1 MAELTVFS
9 FRPGSSRIH
18 KLDVRFK
25 LLFLILISLASLR
38 ADGYGLLLLSGC
50 FSGII
55 FYLRISFYALLRAVR
70 YYLLLLGL
78 VFAARLFSTPGEP
91 LVQFAGFTATHEGLH
106 QGGQIC
112 LRLFFLVLLGLAFI
126 VTSRPSEVRAAV
138 AWCLQPVP
146 AINGD
151 RVATMLGLVLR
162 FIPLIFNQAK
172 KTGDAQRARG
182 VGNRKNP
189 VYRLRRF
196 VLPFLRRTFEDADR
210 LAIAMEAR
218 AYNEVRTSRDFS
230 AGKADWTATAVVCI
244 LCALAVLV

>member
-1 MAELTVFS
+1 MTVFS

-38 ADGYGLLLLSGC
+38 ADIYGLLLLFGC
-50 FSGII
+50 FAGII
-55 FYLRISFYALLRAVR
+55 FYLGISFYALLKAVR
-70 YYLLLLGL
+70 YYLLLLGF
-78 VFAARLFSTPGEP
+78 VFAARALSTPGEP
-91 LVQFAGFTATHEGLH
+91 LMQFAGFTVSYEGLH

-138 AWCLQPVP
+138 AWFLKPVP
-146 AINGD
+146 GINGD

-162 FIPLIFNQAK
+162 FIPLIFNQAA

-182 VGNRKNP
+182 VENRKNP

-196 VLPFLRRTFEDADR
+196 VLPFMRRTFEDADR

-218 AYNEVRTSRDFS
+218 AYSEVRTSRGFS
-230 AGKADWTATAVVCI
+230 VGKPDWIAAVAVLL
-244 LCALAVLV
+244 LCALAGLL